1 MQLTLTNPL
10 STSSSFAAHKNQD
23 MDLNFLNNISDK
35 EELDQKIDLLYEKVL
50 TEVSLINI
58 KHEQTLV
65 VLEKF
70 IQQEELT
77 EQLKKEYD
85 LKSIEYQNNITTLK
99 SELSDKTQELNNK
112 IQELKNAHEHKE
124 KEITQIKLEF
134 EKNLEQTKQNYE
146 TTISNQKE
154 ENATLKKVIEVT
166 NENYDQMKLT
176 LEQVNKKV
184 EVQEEEIISKTK
196 ELGLNKITRDILE
209 QKLAIYENANNIEV
223 ITTGNK
229 DLFTKPKLA
238 DSDDES
244 EEDNVS
250 LSKPTDKKMEKDK
263 DDEEDLFYSEDNKNP
278 LDLLST
284 NNYTNNINV
293 ELDNN
298 NHVSCSGE
306 DNFHSYSD

>member
-1 MQLTLTNPL
+1 MY
-10 STSSSFAAHKNQD
+10 K
-23 MDLNFLNNISDK
+23 
-35 EELDQKIDLLYEKVL
+35 KVL

-112 IQELKNAHEHKE
+112 IQELKNAHEHTE

-134 EKNLEQTKQNYE
+134 EKNLEHTKQNYE

-154 ENATLKKVIEVT
+154 ENAALKKVIEVT

-176 LEQVNKKV
+176 LEQVNKKFDIKIN
-184 EVQEEEIISKTK
+184 ELNLIKTDRQRRIRK
-196 ELGLNKITRDILE
+196 
-209 QKLAIYENANNIEV
+209 
-223 ITTGNK
+223 TTCH
-229 DLFTKPKLA
+229 F
-238 DSDDES
+238 
-244 EEDNVS
+244 
-250 LSKPTDKKMEKDK
+250 
-263 DDEEDLFYSEDNKNP
+263 
-278 LDLLST
+278 
-284 NNYTNNINV
+284 
-293 ELDNN
+293 
-298 NHVSCSGE
+298 
-306 DNFHSYSD
+306 